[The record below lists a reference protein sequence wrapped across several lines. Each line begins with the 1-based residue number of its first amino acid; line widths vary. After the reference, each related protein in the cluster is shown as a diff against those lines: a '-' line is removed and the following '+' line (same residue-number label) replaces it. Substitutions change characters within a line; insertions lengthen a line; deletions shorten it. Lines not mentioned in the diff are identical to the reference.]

1 MTAALASL
9 AGLVAVLVAGSAGA
23 QRSDPSFAANSTVLA
38 GRPTCAAAVADFD
51 GDGPPDLAIE
61 NCHSKTLTVLLGDGT
76 GGFRP
81 APVGPI
87 EVPAGDGLVAAA
99 DLNRDRKPDL
109 AVLGRSEIK
118 LLLGDGSG
126 GFSAAPGSPVKIA
139 GTAAAMTLADVNRD
153 DRLDLVV
160 SRHQSE
166 RARLGLFLGD
176 GSGRFT
182 RAPDIPL
189 SIGRRWPSPLIAAD
203 FNGDARPDLVVGH
216 SGYFRATIL
225 LQGAAGGFRAVTT
238 VRRTVLAVDDFNRD
252 GKADLAAANADG
264 DTSRVRA
271 LLGTGAG
278 RFRAA
283 GSGIAVG
290 PHGGDSTAV
299 AAAADLDGDRRLDL
313 AVGNYWRGV
322 YVLLGTGAGGRFRLS
337 GDSPFPPASP
347 PYNFEQGGASALLAA
362 DLNGDGR
369 PDLVAPGGWRPG
381 GGLTILRQTPPAP
394 VAAGAGSLPGRSTRV
409 FSTRRPISLL
419 AVDGERVAAM
429 TTPVKRACGRI
440 VVWSPPRY
448 RPRSF
453 KTEEG
458 CYDERPTIPPNV
470 TELALGGG
478 QLAWIVEV
486 GGNTLEMVVH
496 AARLS
501 GGRARQIDYANNSN
515 GASGYPD
522 GSWVGRLQGEGPLL
536 VYNGWTLRCTVSP
549 EDGCGWSEPTLHPVR
564 QRLVRIVRG
573 RRAVV
578 GHGASSFPVSA
589 VGGGRMAVEAAGA
602 VTVLGA
608 RGGRVAV
615 VPPVEGDPPRGV
627 ALSRKRLA
635 VERTFELDLHDPA
648 NGRKAKS
655 ILLGP
660 AAALR
665 LIGVNTEFALLR
677 GQHRIVLVRL
687 SDGKLASVRFAPRTA
702 GTVVDI
708 KLNESGLFYAY
719 NVRSAKPGG
728 RIVFEST
735 TRLLNRF

>member
-9 AGLVAVLVAGSAGA
+9 AGLVAVFVAGSAGA
-23 QRSDPSFAANSTVLA
+23 QRSDPSFAANRAVLA
-38 GRPTCAAAVADFD
+38 GRPSCAAAVADFD
-51 GDGPPDLAIE
+51 GDARPDLAVE

-81 APVGPI
+81 APGGPI
-87 EVPAGDGLVAAA
+87 EVPAGDGLVAAS

-109 AVLGRSEIK
+109 AVLGSSEIK

-126 GFSAAPGSPVKIA
+126 GFSAAPGSPVKVA
-139 GTAAAMTLADVNRD
+139 GTAAAMTVADMNGD

-160 SRHQSE
+160 SRHQNE
-166 RARLGLFLGD
+166 RARLGLLLGD

-189 SIGRRWPSPLIAAD
+189 SIGRHWPSPLFAAD
-203 FNGDARPDLVVGH
+203 FNRDARPDLVVGH
-216 SGYFRATIL
+216 SGYVKATIL
-225 LQGAAGGFRAVTT
+225 LQSAGGGFRAVTT
-238 VRRTVLAVDDFNRD
+238 VRTNVLAVDDFD
-252 GKADLAAANADG
+252 GDEKADLAGANAG
-264 DTSRVRA
+264 RNGVTVRVRA
-271 LLGTGAG
+271 LLGTGTG
-278 RFRAA
+278 RFRPA
-283 GSGIAVG
+283 GPGIVVGLSDAVG
-290 PHGGDSTAV
+290 V
-299 AAAADLDGDRRLDL
+299 AADLNGDRRLDL
-313 AVGNYWRGV
+313 AVSNYLHGV
-322 YVLLGTGAGGRFRLS
+322 AILLGTGSGRFHAT
-337 GDSPFPPASP
+337 GDSPFPLAGPSYFP
-347 PYNFEQGGASALLAA
+347 ESGARALLAA

-369 PDLVAPGGWRPG
+369 PDLVAPGGLRPG
-381 GGLTILRQTPPAP
+381 GGLTILWQTSAAP
-394 VAAGAGSLPGRSTRV
+394 VAVGAGSLPGRSTRV

-419 AVDGERVAAM
+419 AVDGDRVAAM

-440 VVWSPPRY
+440 LVWASPNR

-453 KTEEG
+453 KTDEG
-458 CYDERPTIPPNV
+458 CYDATIPPHV

-478 QLAWIVEV
+478 QLAWIVAA
-486 GGNTLEMVVH
+486 GGNYLELSLQV
-496 AARLS
+496 ARLS
-501 GGRARQIDYANNSN
+501 GGRTKTIDGANNGD
-515 GASGYPD
+515 GAAGDPA
-522 GSWVGRLQGEGPLL
+522 GSWLGRLQGEGPLL
-536 VYNGWTLRCTVSP
+536 VYNGWTLTCTVP
-549 EDGCGWSEPTLHPVR
+549 PDYACGWSEPTLRPVR
-564 QRLVRIVRG
+564 QRLVRIVGG

-602 VTVLGA
+602 VTVFGT

-615 VPPVEGDPPRGV
+615 VPPVEGDPPRAV
-627 ALSRKRLA
+627 ALSRTKLA
-635 VERTFELDLHDPA
+635 VQRTFELDVHDPA
-648 NGRKAKS
+648 SGRKAKS
-655 ILLGP
+655 IPLGP

-665 LIGVNTEFALLR
+665 LVGVNARLALLR

-702 GTVVDI
+702 GTVVDM

>member
-9 AGLVAVLVAGSAGA
+9 AGLVAVFVAGSAGA
-23 QRSDPSFAANSTVLA
+23 QRSDPSFAANSAVLA
-38 GRPTCAAAVADFD
+38 GRPSCAAAVADFD
-51 GDGPPDLAIE
+51 GDARPDLAVE
-61 NCHSKTLTVLLGDGT
+61 NCHSKTLTVLLGDGK
-76 GGFRP
+76 GGFRF
-81 APVGPI
+81 ASGGPI
-87 EVPAGDGLVAAA
+87 AVPAGDGLVAAA
-99 DLNRDRKPDL
+99 DLNRDRKPDI
-109 AVLGRSEIK
+109 AVLGNSEIK

-126 GFSAAPGSPVKIA
+126 GFSAAPGSPVKVA
-139 GTAAAMTLADVNRD
+139 GTAAAMTVADMNGD

-160 SRHQSE
+160 SRHQNE
-166 RARLGLFLGD
+166 RARLGLLFGD
-176 GSGRFT
+176 ASGRFT

-189 SIGRRWPSPLIAAD
+189 SIGRDWPSPLIAAD

-216 SGYFRATIL
+216 LNNFKATIL
-225 LQGAAGGFRAVTT
+225 LQGAAGGFRAATT
-238 VRRTVLAVDDFNRD
+238 VRTAVLAVDDFNRD

-264 DTSRVRA
+264 STSRVRA

-283 GSGIAVG
+283 GGSGSVVG
-290 PHGGDSTAV
+290 PHGGESPSI

-313 AVGNYWRGV
+313 AVANFWRGV
-322 YVLLGTGAGGRFRLS
+322 YVLRGTGTGRFRAS
-337 GDSPFPPASP
+337 GDSPFPLASP
-347 PYNFEQGGASALLAA
+347 SPYFEQGGPRALLAA

-381 GGLTILRQTPPAP
+381 GGLTILGQTPPVP

-409 FSTRRPISLL
+409 FSTRRPISVL
-419 AVDGERVAAM
+419 AVDGARVAAM
-429 TTPVKRACGRI
+429 TTPVKRRCGRI
-440 VVWSPPRY
+440 LVWTSPRRP
-448 RPRSF
+448 PRSF
-453 KTEEG
+453 KTDEG
-458 CYDERPTIPPNV
+458 CYDATIPPHV

-478 QLAWIVEV
+478 QLAWIVAA
-486 GGNTLEMVVH
+486 GGNYLELSLQV
-496 AARLS
+496 ARLS
-501 GGRARQIDYANNSN
+501 GGRTKTIDGANNGD
-515 GASGYPD
+515 GAAGDPA
-522 GSWVGRLQGEGPLL
+522 GSWLGRLQGEGPLL
-536 VYNGWTLRCTVSP
+536 VYNGWTLTCTVP
-549 EDGCGWSEPTLHPVR
+549 PDYACGWSEPTLRPVR
-564 QRLVRIVRG
+564 QRLVRIVGG

-635 VERTFELDLHDPA
+635 VERTFELDVHDPA
-648 NGRKAKS
+648 SGRKAKS
-655 ILLGP
+655 IPLGP

-665 LIGVNTEFALLR
+665 LVGVNARLALLR